1 MANTISQPRYT
12 CALGAQQTV
21 LAIPGG
27 IPIVHA
33 GPGCSSKAFGFLAT
47 GAGQQGEGYA
57 GGNQISCTNA
67 SETEV
72 VFGGEKKLRQL
83 VESTFKVLNGDLF
96 VILSGCT
103 AGIIGDDVVA
113 IAKEFRNQGFPI
125 TGVDT
130 PGFRGSNYYGH
141 EAVIKSIIQQYIGD
155 RNPVVKKRLVNVF
168 ADVPFQDP
176 YWRGDLEEI
185 KRLLEDIGLE
195 VNVLFGV
202 ASEGIK
208 EWNRIPD
215 AEFNLLI
222 SPWVGLDIVELLKE
236 KYGTPYLQYPVLPIG
251 AVETSRFLK
260 KVGKFA
266 GLNGLDVQRVISR
279 EEKRYYQYFEGIV
292 DFLAEYQTNLPY
304 KLYTAADSLYALSYT
319 KYLEQELG
327 FIPERVYITDD
338 PTPEKEEIVRS
349 FIEKEL
355 SEYKDIFVINK
366 DNEQNLIDL
375 KNRVKYENRA
385 LILGSDWER
394 DIAKETGNLFK
405 YISIPIGQDL
415 IIQNTHVGYR
425 GGLNLIEDIYHNL
438 FSGNQINSSTYNDS
452 VVV

>member
-113 IAKEFRNQGFPI
+113 IAKEFRDQGFPI

-338 PTPEKEEIVRS
+338 PTPEKEVIVRS

-355 SEYKDIFVINK
+355 PEYKDIFVINK

>member
-1 MANTISQPRYT
+1 M
-12 CALGAQQTV
+12 
-21 LAIPGG
+21 
-27 IPIVHA
+27 
-33 GPGCSSKAFGFLAT
+33 
-47 GAGQQGEGYA
+47 
-57 GGNQISCTNA
+57 
-67 SETEV
+67 
-72 VFGGEKKLRQL
+72 
-83 VESTFKVLNGDLF
+83 LNGDLF

-113 IAKEFRNQGFPI
+113 IAKEFRDQGFPI

-155 RNPVVKKRLVNVF
+155 RNPVV
-168 ADVPFQDP
+168 
-176 YWRGDLEEI
+176 I

-266 GLNGLDVQRVISR
+266 GLNGLDV
-279 EEKRYYQYFEGIV
+279 
-292 DFLAEYQTNLPY
+292 
-304 KLYTAADSLYALSYT
+304 
-319 KYLEQELG
+319 
-327 FIPERVYITDD
+327 
-338 PTPEKEEIVRS
+338 
-349 FIEKEL
+349 
-355 SEYKDIFVINK
+355 
-366 DNEQNLIDL
+366 
-375 KNRVKYENRA
+375 
-385 LILGSDWER
+385 
-394 DIAKETGNLFK
+394 
-405 YISIPIGQDL
+405 
-415 IIQNTHVGYR
+415 
-425 GGLNLIEDIYHNL
+425 
-438 FSGNQINSSTYNDS
+438 
-452 VVV
+452 

>member
-1 MANTISQPRYT
+1 MSNTISQPRYT

-27 IPIVHA
+27 VPIVHA
-33 GPGCSSKAFGFLAT
+33 GPGCSMKTFSFLAA
-47 GAGQQGEGYA
+47 GSGQQGEGYA
-57 GGNQISCTNA
+57 GGNQVSCTNA

-113 IAKEFRNQGFPI
+113 IAKEFRDQGFPI
-125 TGVDT
+125 AGVDT

-141 EAVIKSIIQQYIGD
+141 EAVIKSIIQQFIGD
-155 RNPVVKKRLVNVF
+155 REPDVQKGLVNVF
-168 ADVPFQDP
+168 ADVPFQNP

-185 KRLLEDIGLE
+185 KTLLEAIGLK
-195 VNVLFGV
+195 VNILFGV
-202 ASEGIK
+202 SSDGVSEWK
-208 EWNRIPD
+208 SIPD

-222 SPWVGLDIVELLKE
+222 SPWVGLDTVELLKE

-251 AVETSRFLK
+251 AVETGKFLR
-260 KVGKFA
+260 KVGQFA
-266 GLNGLDVQRVISR
+266 GLDELEIQRVIKK

-292 DFLAEYQTNLPY
+292 DFLAEFQTNLPY
-304 KLYTAADSLYALSYT
+304 KLYTTGDSLYALAYT

-338 PTPEKEEIVRS
+338 PAPDKEEILKKI
-349 FIEKEL
+349 IEKKL
-355 SEYKDIFVINK
+355 PEYKDVFVINK

-375 KNRVKYENRA
+375 KNRVRVENRA

-394 DIAKETGNLFK
+394 DVAKETGNLFK
-405 YISIPIGQDL
+405 YISVPIGQDL

-425 GGLNLIEDIYHNL
+425 GGLNLLEDIYHNL
-438 FSGNQINSSTYNDS
+438 FSGNQVNSSTYNDS

>member
-113 IAKEFRNQGFPI
+113 IAKEFRDQGFPI

-141 EAVIKSIIQQYIGD
+141 EAVFKSIIQQYIGD

-355 SEYKDIFVINK
+355 PEYKDIFVINK